1 MGAELTLAVV
11 DAVDDAEWDELV
23 RRDPRAHTLQRPI
36 ALRCVAA
43 AGWRP
48 RWFEVRDG
56 AGVLR
61 AGLGCAVRTRVGLS
75 TVIAG
80 LGGLYGGPVAG
91 PDDAEAEAI
100 MAEGFARRG
109 RLRVVHRELVWG
121 RQDPPRGDWKGLR
134 ALDAAV
140 LDVDPTAPFDRFLKG
155 IFPRNRRNEGNRSDR
170 RGLRIEI
177 HTASDVLA
185 EFHPL
190 YVERCREWG
199 TPPLP
204 LEFMAALVDT
214 VDEALVFVTR
224 DADERVAGAHVCVDL
239 GDELFA
245 WVGTTE
251 RRKDVFPSTVLVRE
265 EARWCHEHGRTRLNL
280 GSSIGRAGIEGYKK
294 LLGARWDRRWIV
306 DEDRRPWRRRSR

>member
-1 MGAELTLAVV
+1 MGAGLTLAVV
-11 DAVDDAEWDELV
+11 DAVDDAEWDELI
-23 RRDPRAHTLQRPI
+23 RRDPRAHTLQRPL
-36 ALRCVAA
+36 ALRCAAA

-48 RWFEVRDG
+48 QWFEVRDRGG
-56 AGVLR
+56 ALR
-61 AGLGCAVRTRVGLS
+61 AGLGFAVRSRGGLL

-80 LGGLYGGPVAG
+80 PGGLYGGPVAG
-91 PDDAEAEAI
+91 PDDGDAEAVLA
-100 MAEGFARRG
+100 AAFGRRD
-109 RLRVVHRELVWG
+109 RLRVVHRELVWA
-121 RQDPPRGDWKGLR
+121 RPEPPRGDWHGLR
-134 ALDAAV
+134 SLDAAI
-140 LDVDPTAPFDRFLKG
+140 LDVDPGVPFERFLLEQLPK
-155 IFPRNRRNEGNRSDR
+155 NRRNEGNRSDR
-170 RGLRIEI
+170 RGLRTEV
-177 HTASDVLA
+177 HHDARVLA

-190 YVERCREWG
+190 YVERCDEWG

-204 LEFMAALVDT
+204 LELLGGLVDGL
-214 VDEALVFVTR
+214 DEAMVFVTR
-224 DADERVAGAHVCVDL
+224 DAENRLAGAHVCVDL

-265 EARWCHEHGRTRLNL
+265 EARWCHEHGRIRLNL

>member
-1 MGAELTLAVV
+1 MVAGLTLAVV
-11 DAVDDAEWDELV
+11 DVVDDAEWDELSG
-23 RRDPRAHTLQRPI
+23 RDPRAHGLLHPR
-36 ALRCVAA
+36 ALRCVTT

-48 RWFEVRDG
+48 RWYEVRDSDG
-56 AGVLR
+56 GLR
-61 AGLGCAVRTRVGLS
+61 AGLGCAVRSRGGLL
-75 TVIAG
+75 TLVAG
-80 LGGLYGGPVAG
+80 PGGLYGGPVAG
-91 PDDAEAEAI
+91 PDDAQAEALL
-100 MAEGFARRG
+100 AEAFGHRD
-109 RLRVVHRELVWG
+109 RLRVVHRELVWA
-121 RQDPPRGDWKGLR
+121 RREPPRGDWSGLQ

-140 LDVDPTAPFDRFLKG
+140 LDVDPHASFDRFLMDVVPK
-155 IFPRNRRNEGNRSDR
+155 NRRNECNRSDR
-170 RGLRIEI
+170 RGLRTEV
-177 HTASDVLA
+177 HADARALA

-199 TPPLP
+199 TPPLS
-204 LEFMAALVDT
+204 LELLTTLVDT
-214 VDEALVFVTR
+214 VDQAMVFVTR
-224 DADERVAGAHVCVDL
+224 DADDRLIGAHVCVDL

-265 EARWCHEHGRTRLNL
+265 EARWCHQHGRSRLNL